1 MLARVLKHYHYKLSM
16 LLDHEHVDPA
26 NVILEQDTHVKNIQ
40 YHLFGA

>member
-1 MLARVLKHYHYKLSM
+1 M
-16 LLDHEHVDPA
+16 LLDSRTCHPA